1 MRKNVKCLI
10 LYLVLAAFLLSGC
23 TADRGKVPEE
33 QTEKVTDSVRDKIEE
48 VFAEAKEEI
57 PEADALAGVRGDYV
71 PYGYETL
78 DEEGKKIYRQFLAG
92 VLEQQD
98 AVTVSYCS
106 EDKINQVVNMVFT
119 DHPEF
124 FWLDQQVYHYE
135 EDAPGDEPYT
145 LELQM
150 SFNLEKPQIDDIKAQ
165 IEQRA
170 EEILSGLP
178 SESDV
183 YSKIR
188 YVYEYLG
195 TGVTYDENS
204 VNNQNIQSVFLNGST
219 VCMGYSRAT
228 QYLLG
233 KMGIFCTLVTGTAAP
248 ENEEHA
254 WNLVK
259 IGENYYYVDTTWGNP
274 GFAEQQEGSVKEVS
288 YTYLCCTTDTLS
300 MTHTPDDALRLP
312 ECTDDS
318 YNYYKLNGTW
328 YDTYDE
334 GTVYQVLADSIS
346 QGYEK
351 SEFKFAGRDSYSQAE
366 AALVDGDL
374 IERAVR
380 DNYAFSQGET
390 FQWNVGYS
398 KEEMLLTVY
407 WR

>member
-1 MRKNVKCLI
+1 MRKNIKCFL
-10 LYLVLAAFLLSGC
+10 LYTVLAVLLLSGC
-23 TADRGKVPEE
+23 AGKEN
-33 QTEKVTDSVRDKIEE
+33 TEHVEKTTDIIREKIGA
-48 VFAEAKEEI
+48 VLDSAREEI
-57 PEADALAGVRGDYV
+57 PEAEIQENTPEGNL
-71 PYGYETL
+71 YGYKAL
-78 DEEGKKIYRQFLAG
+78 DEEGQKIYRQFLAG
-92 VLEQQD
+92 VLEYQD
-98 AVTVSYCS
+98 TVTVSYCA
-106 EDKINQVVNMVFT
+106 EEKINQVVNMVFT

-135 EDAPGDEPYT
+135 DSEDGKEPDT

-150 SFNLEKPQIDDIKAQ
+150 SFNMEKTQIEDTRTQ

-170 EEILSGLP
+170 EEWLAAAPAEG
-178 SESDV
+178 DA

-195 TGVTYDENS
+195 TSVVYDENS
-204 VNNQNIQSVFLNGST
+204 ANNQNIQSVFLNGST

-233 KMGIFCTLVTGTAAP
+233 KMGIFCTLVTGNAAP
-248 ENEEHA
+248 ANEEHA

-259 IGENYYYVDTTWGNP
+259 IGDNYYYVDTTWGNP
-274 GFAEQQEGSVKEVS
+274 GFTEQQEGAVREVS
-288 YTYLCCTTDTLS
+288 YTYLCCTTDTLF
-300 MTHTPDDALRLP
+300 MTHTPDGLLPLP

-318 YNYYKLNGTW
+318 YNYYKQNGTW
-328 YDTYDE
+328 YDSYDE
-334 GTVYQVLADSIS
+334 DAVYNVLADSINM
-346 QGYEK
+346 GYEK
-351 SEFKFAGRDSYSQAE
+351 AEFKFADRDSYSQAE

-380 DNYAFSQGET
+380 DNYVFGQGET

-398 KEEMLLTVY
+398 REEMLLTVY